1 MQNCTTIISVIKLR
15 SQKCS
20 YDTVQKQYSIGS
32 GTVTLIMN
40 RYKQLGMSLDDLKQ
54 MEPTKVGTA
63 FYPQT
68 NIRHKDTPQPDFQKY
83 YDKMMQKGSKGNLF
97 YLWLEYK

>member
-1 MQNCTTIISVIKLR
+1 MQNYTTIIGVIELR

-20 YDTVQKQYSIGS
+20 YDTVQKRYSIGS

-54 MEPTKVGTA
+54 MEPTKVGSKIPLSNLVCYYIA
-63 FYPQT
+63 ILQIT
-68 NIRHKDTPQPDFQKY
+68 NIILL
-83 YDKMMQKGSKGNLF
+83 DKSVTNSTIA
-97 YLWLEYK
+97 Y

>member
-54 MEPTKVGTA
+54 MEPTKVVSKIPLSNLLCYYIA
-63 FYPQT
+63 ILQIT
-68 NIRHKDTPQPDFQKY
+68 NIILL
-83 YDKMMQKGSKGNLF
+83 DKSVTNSTIA
-97 YLWLEYK
+97 Y